1 MFMWTWIAF
10 LGVTSILLLWM
21 SRAQPFPE
29 IGGRWAWTMLG
40 LTGILTI
47 AMYSPHEMNNP
58 NLPPLVAGAIGGLGV
73 MIGAMHD
80 RRKRDVILSPFAGMW
95 FTAATVSIL
104 SEGWSSY
111 SNSEQW
117 VGFILATIVI
127 LLEIFLF
134 WKGLVIGIQ
143 GISWSQAALRQL
155 DRGLIDGDRGAISMF
170 EKSWSVD
177 DSWLDAMSHA
187 ALIRIH
193 EYKGNIT
200 AVAKHSK
207 LLEQHG
213 GEEIVDSAWIEKIDS
228 CIKRLSAPI
237 IESE

>member
-1 MFMWTWIAF
+1 MWTWIAF

-47 AMYSPHEMNNP
+47 AMYSPREMNNP

-200 AVAKHSK
+200 AVVKHSK